1 MKSDKPY
8 VMGDDSDECEE
19 EVDDDSEIDELYN
32 EGVNEYE
39 TEEQWEQTKAAKDES
54 VVWVS
59 SDEED
64 LDIEGGGG
72 EGEGEVEVE
81 GTVIEISSAEENE
94 LEENELEENE
104 LEE

>member
-1 MKSDKPY
+1 
-8 VMGDDSDECEE
+8 MGDDSDECEE

-81 GTVIEISSAEENE
+81 GTIIKIFSTKENK
-94 LEENELEENE
+94 LEENKLEENK
-104 LEE
+104 LEENKLEE